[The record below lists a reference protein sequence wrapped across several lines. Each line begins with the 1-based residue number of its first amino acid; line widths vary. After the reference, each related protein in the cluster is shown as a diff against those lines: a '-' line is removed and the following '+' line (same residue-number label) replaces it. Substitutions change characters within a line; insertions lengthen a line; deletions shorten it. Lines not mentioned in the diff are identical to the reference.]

1 CPADDCFNFMRRK
14 VLRFIYN
21 KKYFAQRTAAD
32 EGQRRYRD
40 LLIGYQFINFS
51 LHFFIIAKL
60 IFNKLQVVPNWRH
73 VRVDF
78 WFNITW
84 QKANILVAQRHY
96 GACYEYLPEIL
107 ALLQRSGQCQQGFAR
122 TRVALYGN
130 QFYIRMQQ
138 RMDVKRLL
146 HL

>member
-1 CPADDCFNFMRRK
+1 MVLSFIYQITQPVTFRVQVWCIYLVNIAGEYEFAVLSCPADDCFNFMRRK

-78 WFNITW
+78 
-84 QKANILVAQRHY
+84 
-96 GACYEYLPEIL
+96 
-107 ALLQRSGQCQQGFAR
+107 
-122 TRVALYGN
+122 
-130 QFYIRMQQ
+130 
-138 RMDVKRLL
+138 
-146 HL
+146 